1 MNTTTETLR
10 ASFEDPTKA
19 IQMLTTFGFTG
30 ADRFAELNVSAGLAA
45 LDNSTHHFSTLSSAK
60 KLDDLIELQ
69 IQSLLPAAESAKAY
83 VGQMVTLW
91 VATSRGFERLVESQI
106 LSCQNMVFNEL
117 YAGLTNAEESGVLEA
132 KTIKETLNVAR
143 ESALSAQEAI
153 RRVVFDSL
161 NLPGTKTDDDMS
173 DVIAKPTK
181 RVRSF
186 ASAVK
191 PE

>member
-19 IQMLTTFGFTG
+19 IQTLTTFGFTE

-45 LDNSTHHFSTLSSAK
+45 LDNSSHHFSTLASSK
-60 KLDDLIELQ
+60 RIDDLIELQ
-69 IQSLLPAAESAKAY
+69 IQSLLPAAESSKAY
-83 VGQMVTLW
+83 VRQLVALW

-106 LSCQNMVFNEL
+106 LNCQNMVFNEL
-117 YAGLTNAEESGVLEA
+117 YAGLTIAEESGVLGVR
-132 KTIKETLNVAR
+132 TIKDTLNVAR
-143 ESALSAQEAI
+143 GSTLSTHESSK
-153 RRVVFDSL
+153 RVESESL
-161 NLPGTKTDDDMS
+161 NLPGTKRDDDVS

-181 RVRSF
+181 RGRSS

-191 PE
+191 PD